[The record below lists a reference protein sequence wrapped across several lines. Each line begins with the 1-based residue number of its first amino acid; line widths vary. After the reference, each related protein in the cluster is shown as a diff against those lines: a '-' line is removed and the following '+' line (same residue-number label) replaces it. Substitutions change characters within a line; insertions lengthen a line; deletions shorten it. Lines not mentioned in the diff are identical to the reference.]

1 MNSLIFDD
9 IALTEDLRQALDA
22 LFRTEEMLR
31 ISENGIRLLPCDF
44 NNTDPLPE
52 FPAVGLEVISPS
64 VYEPASDNAEIQ
76 GYTSFSVEIN
86 IYTSGENRQLNNKRI
101 ANAIIALLQSHLY
114 MSHYSSS
121 GLQLESKE
129 FVTALVDNTS
139 RQVIRMSALCDN
151 SMLRIFNY

>member
-9 IALTEDLRQALDA
+9 ITLEQDLRQSLEA
-22 LFRTEEMLR
+22 LFKTESMLE
-31 ISENGIRLLPCDF
+31 IAENGIRLMPYDF

-52 FPAVGLEVISPS
+52 TPAVSIEIVDPV

-76 GYTSFSVEIN
+76 GYTDFSVEIN
-86 IYTSGENRQLNNKRI
+86 IYTSGENRKLNNNRI

-114 MSHYSSS
+114 MSHYYSS
-121 GLQLESKE
+121 GFQLESKD

-151 SMLRIFNY
+151 EKLRIFNY